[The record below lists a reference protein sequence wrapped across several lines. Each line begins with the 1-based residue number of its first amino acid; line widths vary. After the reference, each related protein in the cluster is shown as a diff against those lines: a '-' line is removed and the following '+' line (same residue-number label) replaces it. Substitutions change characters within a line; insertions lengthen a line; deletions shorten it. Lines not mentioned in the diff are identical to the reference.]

1 MDLHYR
7 QEITV
12 GTLVLTGV
20 AAFVLGTMWLSGKES
35 RSGKQIVN
43 AQFTNGRAPW
53 CTSRAIP
60 TPTRSSP
67 TSET

>member
-35 RSGKQIVN
+35 RGPASG
-43 AQFTNGRAPW
+43 
-53 CTSRAIP
+53 S
-60 TPTRSSP
+60 
-67 TSET
+67 